1 MNFAGPFMGTTFLVV
16 VDACSKWPEVFSMT
30 STTAAQTVM
39 VLRELFA
46 RTGVPE
52 QLVSDNGPQFISEE
66 FQIFLRNNG
75 IKHVTSAPYHPAT
88 NGLAERFVQSLKNAL
103 RAMIHEKLTLNQ
115 KLHNFLFAY
124 RNATHVTTNRI
135 PAMLFLGRPL
145 RSRLDLLKP
154 NLRRTVHD
162 RQMKQSQVGGKTR
175 ELEVGESV
183 LARNYR
189 GDHKWTAAKVKERTG
204 PLSYTVE
211 IAPDTTWR
219 RHIDQLRRSNVP
231 LGSGSVSVPFTTTDT
246 VTSESDTMTPQGG
259 TVSSSEAPQTPI
271 PTCEEKR
278 YPTRVRKPPTRL
290 NL

>member
-1 MNFAGPFMGTTFLVV
+1 M
-16 VDACSKWPEVFSMT
+16 
-30 STTAAQTVM
+30 
-39 VLRELFA
+39 
-46 RTGVPE
+46 
-52 QLVSDNGPQFISEE
+52 
-66 FQIFLRNNG
+66 
-75 IKHVTSAPYHPAT
+75 TSAPYHPAT

-103 RAMIHEKLTLNQ
+103 RAITHEKLTLSR

-124 RNATHVTTNRI
+124 RNATHVTTNLT

-162 RQMKQSQVGGKTR
+162 RQMKQSQGGGKTR

-189 GDHKWTAAKVKERTG
+189 GDHKWTPAKVKERTG
-204 PLSYTVE
+204 LLSYTVE

-231 LGSGSVSVPFTTTDT
+231 LGSGPVSVPFTNTDT
-246 VTSESDTMTPQGG
+246 DEEALYLPVKRHKHQFQPVKRNVTL
-259 TVSSSEAPQTPI
+259 TVYGNHQPVLIYKKE
-271 PTCEEKR
+271 
-278 YPTRVRKPPTRL
+278 
-290 NL
+290 

>member
-1 MNFAGPFMGTTFLVV
+1 MPKPTPLHPWEWHALPWQRIHVDFAGPFMGTTFLVV

-39 VLRELFA
+39 VLRELFT

-103 RAMIHEKLTLNQ
+103 HAMTHEKLTLSQ

-124 RNATHVTTNRI
+124 RNATHVTT

-162 RQMKQSQVGGKTR
+162 RQMKQSQGVGKTR
-175 ELEVGESV
+175 
-183 LARNYR
+183 
-189 GDHKWTAAKVKERTG
+189 
-204 PLSYTVE
+204 
-211 IAPDTTWR
+211 
-219 RHIDQLRRSNVP
+219 
-231 LGSGSVSVPFTTTDT
+231 
-246 VTSESDTMTPQGG
+246 
-259 TVSSSEAPQTPI
+259 
-271 PTCEEKR
+271 
-278 YPTRVRKPPTRL
+278 
-290 NL
+290 